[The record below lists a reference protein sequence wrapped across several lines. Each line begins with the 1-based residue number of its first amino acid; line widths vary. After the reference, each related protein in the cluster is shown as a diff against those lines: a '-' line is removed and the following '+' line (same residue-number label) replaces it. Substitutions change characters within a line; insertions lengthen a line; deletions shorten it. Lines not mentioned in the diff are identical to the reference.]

1 MGVSVCVWDR
11 TLSCLCTWRKRQSF
25 GFLYLPA
32 LFFLHV
38 GLSVYQQLETSAI
51 PDRQQSGS
59 YYLHPRTFNSLVR
72 ARVREMYCKTE
83 FLNRCLQGCSGS
95 ELKSLNFKCKHL
107 TQWSISLATMCVVL
121 AAVIVYLN
129 YFYSSFILTA
139 FPPPSP
145 SLCHS
150 SPPIYSFLI
159 PKPTSACL
167 PRSILPLSSLKK
179 KNHSFI
185 CCYKV
190 RHILSHQGWIL
201 CFKVIWIWVP
211 FNINILGLEIL
222 LASWELDA
230 FFVFVMQTLPL
241 DKD

>member
-1 MGVSVCVWDR
+1 MCVWDR
-11 TLSCLCTWRKRQSF
+11 TLSCLCTWRKRQF
-25 GFLYLPA
+25 FNFLHLLA
-32 LFFLHV
+32 LFFFLHV

-51 PDRQQSGS
+51 PDRQQSES
-59 YYLHPRTFNSLVR
+59 YYLHPQTFNSLVR

-107 TQWSISLATMCVVL
+107 TQWSIYPATMCVVL
-121 AAVIVYLN
+121 AAVILYLN

-167 PRSILPLSSLKK
+167 PRSVLPVFPQKK
-179 KNHSFI
+179 PFI
-185 CCYKV
+185 YM
-190 RHILSHQGWIL
+190 
-201 CFKVIWIWVP
+201 
-211 FNINILGLEIL
+211 L
-222 LASWELDA
+222 L
-230 FFVFVMQTLPL
+230 
-241 DKD
+241 

>member
-1 MGVSVCVWDR
+1 MLVYLCVFGIVHSHACAHGERDNS
-11 TLSCLCTWRKRQSF
+11 LVFCISLLC
-25 GFLYLPA
+25 
-32 LFFLHV
+32 FFLHV

-107 TQWSISLATMCVVL
+107 TQWSIYPATMCVVL
-121 AAVIVYLN
+121 AAVILYLN

-179 KNHSFI
+179 KTIHLYAAI
-185 CCYKV
+185 KPGTYY
-190 RHILSHQGWIL
+190 HIKAGFCALKWYESEFPLIL
-201 CFKVIWIWVP
+201 IY
-211 FNINILGLEIL
+211 
-222 LASWELDA
+222 
-230 FFVFVMQTLPL
+230 
-241 DKD
+241 